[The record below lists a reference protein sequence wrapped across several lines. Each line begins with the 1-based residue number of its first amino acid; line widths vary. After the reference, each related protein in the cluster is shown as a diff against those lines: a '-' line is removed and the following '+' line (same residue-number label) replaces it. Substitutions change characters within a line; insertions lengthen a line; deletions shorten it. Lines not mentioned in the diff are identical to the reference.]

1 MNLNECF
8 FFKVFRCQNNQKHNY
23 EKCYFYHNEEDS
35 KRIPLNF
42 PTFLDKFEKVQIN
55 KNNILGFNSKNN
67 ELLFYMSLLNFSNH
81 ELDDELYQSY
91 SPGYNLIEYKY
102 HIFNYKSKEC
112 EFDKLEFKCPLGKLC
127 YNYHK
132 GELNNEEH
140 KKQFDKF
147 KNFIYKITKKGVF
160 IYLNEIVDMYF
171 YILDIQNQYLSQN
184 IMEINKEKY
193 KHLLNENKLVVQ
205 KINEVSNQDLINE
218 ISKNKK
224 IYSIGDNFFNALQL
238 EQNSIFFISL
248 IMPKNEVITKVI
260 TSFLNSHDG
269 YLIIGGDEN
278 SDEIK
283 GIKYSRKKRDVF
295 KIWFNTT
302 FINIL
307 IEYEG
312 NLKYEFFDLD
322 KEEMCILKIF
332 VKKVENKKLIKD
344 KFNNEWFIISK
355 KFLDRYNQKK
365 QNRLSYNDIKR
376 LNTKEY
382 IEIVRKKFI
391 DYYTNKLLK

>member
-1 MNLNECF
+1 
-8 FFKVFRCQNNQKHNY
+8 
-23 EKCYFYHNEEDS
+23 
-35 KRIPLNF
+35 
-42 PTFLDKFEKVQIN
+42 
-55 KNNILGFNSKNN
+55 
-67 ELLFYMSLLNFSNH
+67 
-81 ELDDELYQSY
+81 
-91 SPGYNLIEYKY
+91 
-102 HIFNYKSKEC
+102 
-112 EFDKLEFKCPLGKLC
+112 
-127 YNYHK
+127 
-132 GELNNEEH
+132 
-140 KKQFDKF
+140 
-147 KNFIYKITKKGVF
+147 
-160 IYLNEIVDMYF
+160 
-171 YILDIQNQYLSQN
+171 
-184 IMEINKEKY
+184 
-193 KHLLNENKLVVQ
+193 
-205 KINEVSNQDLINE
+205 
-218 ISKNKK
+218 
-224 IYSIGDNFFNALQL
+224 
-238 EQNSIFFISL
+238 
-248 IMPKNEVITKVI
+248 MPKNEVLTKVI

-382 IEIVRKKFI
+382 IEMVRKKFI